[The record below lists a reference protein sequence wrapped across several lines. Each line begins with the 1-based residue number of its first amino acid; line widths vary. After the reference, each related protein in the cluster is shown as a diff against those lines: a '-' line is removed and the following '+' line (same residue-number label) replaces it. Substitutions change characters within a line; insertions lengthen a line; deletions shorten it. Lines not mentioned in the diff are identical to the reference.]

1 MLAEMIDKIVSLAE
15 AKTFEIDGETYS
27 NKNLVRVPPHVDM
40 PHEFS
45 VSSLDSI
52 VKLIKTEKE
61 KIGRTILVHV
71 NRYDQVTVFSTYLDD
86 FKRYVL
92 YQATAEAPNYSE
104 GWRPYEKAII
114 ELRSIFVPNEGT
126 KYLLNLLSSMTSENS
141 VKTSDNGVTQKV
153 EAKQGIALNA
163 LVEVKPRVTLCPFRT
178 FLEVAQPESEF
189 VLRVDDNK
197 GVGLFEADG
206 GVWKLEA
213 KKNIADYLSEKLAD
227 ETSDGTVVVMQ

>member
-1 MLAEMIDKIVSLAE
+1 MLAKMIDKIVSLKE
-15 AKTFEIDGETYS
+15 TKTFEINGETYS
-27 NKNLVRVPPHVDM
+27 DGPLTRIPRHVDM
-40 PHEFS
+40 PQAFS

-52 VKLIKTEKE
+52 VKLIKTEKH
-61 KIGRTILVHV
+61 KVGRTILVHV
-71 NRYDQVTVFSTYLDD
+71 NRYNEVTVFSTYLDD

-92 YQATAEAPNYSE
+92 YQATAETPNFSE

-114 ELRSIFVPNEGT
+114 ELRSIFFPNEGT

-163 LVEVKPRVTLCPFRT
+163 LVEVKPRIALCPFRT

-213 KKNIADYLSEKLAD
+213 KRNIAEYLAKQLWD
-227 ETSDGTVVVMQ
+227 EIANGTVVVMQ

>member
-1 MLAEMIDKIVSLAE
+1 MLAEMIEKIVSLKE
-15 AKTFEIDGETYS
+15 TKTFEINGEIYS
-27 NKNLVRVPPHVDM
+27 DKELKRIPPHVDA
-40 PHEFS
+40 PNPFS

-71 NRYDQVTVFSTYLDD
+71 DRHDQVKVFSTYLDD

-92 YQATAEAPNYSE
+92 YQANANTPNFAV
-104 GWRPYEKAII
+104 GWRPYDKAII
-114 ELRSIFVPNEGT
+114 ELRSIFIPNEGT
-126 KYLLNLLSSMTSENS
+126 KYLLGLLSSMTSENS

-178 FLEVAQPESEF
+178 FLEVSQPESEF
-189 VLRVDDNK
+189 VLRVDDTN

-206 GVWKLEA
+206 GVWTLEA
-213 KKNIADYLSEKLAD
+213 KANIAEYFENNLSEEIA
-227 ETSDGTVVVMQ
+227 SGTVVVMQ